1 MSAVYRGSSIPN
13 TLARDLKLILLTG
26 GFFLYQSPRERE
38 KQFLFLLI
46 TVTSRRSE
54 CSVRSYLT
62 LSRVGRKESTA
73 QNLRQGFPQQEGSVK
88 TSAGATGGVTTCENK
103 HLSVRARLWEQRRRP
118 CRTEVSWLPV
128 FPSSARVTGQSKH
141 RDGQSVD

>member
-13 TLARDLKLILLTG
+13 SLARDLKLILLTG

-62 LSRVGRKESTA
+62 ISRVGRKESTA

-88 TSAGATGGVTTCENK
+88 TSMPALV
-103 HLSVRARLWEQRRRP
+103 P
-118 CRTEVSWLPV
+118 PV
-128 FPSSARVTGQSKH
+128 V
-141 RDGQSVD
+141 